1 MKIIITEEQ
10 YKKIEIH
17 LTEAKSAGYD
27 RDTQEKLGNTIRE
40 LIENISKDKSTEFVM
55 SSGNKLILKCISDES
70 DNFVFSVVED
80 EAKISKKWDTLS
92 IQIKFGNGQDLSS
105 EYRINKNVISTQDN
119 GVTFDLLFIASKKN
133 GLKSKL
139 KVNKIRTIGFSS
151 VTEPEQTNDPEKQEE
166 PKTEP
171 EQSDTNSKKETTD
184 DKDARLKKKA
194 EEALAYMLKDPILK
208 SAFYEQPTLWQLFV
222 AELTGKETKGRG
234 IIAVTN
240 LVDKYDDNKVSKS
253 LNAKFIKD
261 KSVSFLPMDNIILKD
276 TIDGQLKKVEL
287 IKGKKYETIVIG
299 KKLGE
304 GYKLKGT
311 QDGINYELEVIKPL
325 DGKKYGYTCYVRVL
339 KQVGGKTE
347 PVKKRVVF
355 NEKSEGFQPKENN
368 NK

>member
-10 YKKIEIH
+10 YKKIESH

-70 DNFVFSVVED
+70 DNFVFNVVED
-80 EAKISKKWDTLS
+80 TAKISKKWDTLS

-119 GVTFDLLFIASKKN
+119 GVTFDLVFIASKEN

-139 KVNKIRTIGFSS
+139 KVNKIKTIGFSS
-151 VTEPEQTNDPEKQEE
+151 ATEPEKPEE

-171 EQSDTNSKKETTD
+171 EQQDTNSEKETTD
-184 DKDARLKKKA
+184 DDDDVLKKKA
-194 EEALAYMLKDPILK
+194 EEALAYMLNDPILK

-234 IIAVTN
+234 IITVTD
-240 LVDKYDDNKVSKS
+240 LVKKYDDDKVSKS
-253 LNAKFIKD
+253 LNAKFIEN
-261 KSVSFLPMDNIILKD
+261 KSVSFYPIDKIELKD
-276 TIDGQLKKVEL
+276 TINGQQKIVVLERGS
-287 IKGKKYETIVIG
+287 IKNYKTTVVGKKIA
-299 KKLGE
+299 E
-304 GYKLKGT
+304 GPKLKGT
-311 QDGINYELEVIKPL
+311 QDGINYELEVL
-325 DGKKYGYTCYVRVL
+325 SRLRDEQYGYTCYVRVL

>member
-10 YKKIEIH
+10 YKKIESH

-27 RDTQEKLGNTIRE
+27 RDTQEKLGNIIRE

-80 EAKISKKWDTLS
+80 KAQISKKWDTLS

-171 EQSDTNSKKETTD
+171 EQQDTNSEKETTD
-184 DKDARLKKKA
+184 DKDDEYQKKG
-194 EEALAYMLKDPILK
+194 EEALAYMLNDPILK
-208 SAFYEQPTLWQLFV
+208 SAFYEQPSLWQLFV
-222 AELTGKETKGRG
+222 AELTGKKTKGKG
-234 IIAVTN
+234 IITVID
-240 LVDKYDDNKVSKS
+240 LIDKYKNKN
-253 LNAKFIKD
+253 LNEKFIVNGEVVFIPKESITL
-261 KSVSFLPMDNIILKD
+261 KSGLVLEKNS
-276 TIDGQLKKVEL
+276 DGYKTTVLDRPLNSKP
-287 IKGKKYETIVIG
+287 
-299 KKLGE
+299 
-304 GYKLKGT
+304 KLKGVVGGVT
-311 QDGINYELEVIKPL
+311 YIIEIKYEL
-325 DGKKYGYTCYVRVL
+325 KK
-339 KQVGGKTE
+339 E
-347 PVKKRVVF
+347 
-355 NEKSEGFQPKENN
+355 EGFMSSVKLLTDKDDKKVLLNN
-368 NK
+368 IKIKILEKKSSGFKPNN